1 MAKQLL
7 IYESA
12 VPVNSDRHRDASL
25 EPASNFAFTQGINVV
40 PLMAVE
46 MMSAAPEYAIVFLES
61 ENNIMPVAI
70 LGMKPDQNLYLTA
83 ESQWSAKYIPA
94 FIRRYPFVF
103 AMNQPPAKAAEGK
116 TAEPQQQMMTLCVD
130 ETYPGFNREGRGQRL
145 FGDDGKPTA
154 YVENVLNFLKEFQ
167 VQFERTRLFGK
178 KLKDLNLLEPMQAQV
193 SPVTG
198 EKITLGGFQGINRNR
213 LKTLSAESLSEL
225 CKTDELELIYLH
237 LHSLQNFGTVKD
249 RFVATLPAPE
259 AAK

>member
-12 VPVNSDRHRDASL
+12 VPVNSDRHRDACL
-25 EPASNFAFTQGINVV
+25 EPAPNYAFTQGINVV

-46 MMSAAPEYAIVFLES
+46 MMPAAPEYAIVFLEA
-61 ENNIMPVAI
+61 ENNVMPVAI
-70 LGMKPDQNLYLTA
+70 LGMRPDQNLYLTA

-103 AMNQPPAKAAEGK
+103 AMTPAPAAAEGK
-116 TAEPQQQMMTLCVD
+116 TEPAQQMMTLCVD

-145 FGDDGKPTA
+145 FGEDGKPTK
-154 YVENVLNFLKEFQ
+154 YVEDVLNFLKEFQ
-167 VQFERTRLFGK
+167 MQFERTRLFGK

-193 SPVTG
+193 APVSG
-198 EKITLGGFQGINRNR
+198 DKITLGGFHGVNRSR
-213 LKTLSAESLSEL
+213 LKTLSPEALSQL
-225 CKTDELELIYLH
+225 CQTDELELIYLH
-237 LHSLQNFGTVKD
+237 LHSLQNFGLVKD

-259 AAK
+259 AAAK